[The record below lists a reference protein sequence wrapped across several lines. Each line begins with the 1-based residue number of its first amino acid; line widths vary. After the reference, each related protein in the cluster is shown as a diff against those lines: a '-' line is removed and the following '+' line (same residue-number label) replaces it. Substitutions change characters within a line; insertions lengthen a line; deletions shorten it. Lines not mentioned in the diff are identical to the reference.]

1 MAIFRG
7 GKRIGPFDLRIGLPR
22 GREYDKFEVPPAGNP
37 ETTINRFRAAIA
49 KGEGVARTNKFIA
62 RINAPQRLE
71 IEKIFKNEILNNS
84 SPSRVRAQG
93 RKNMINQHNQEIGRE
108 IGLMCESVTM
118 PGRTFRTNPYRH
130 YGPSYNYPVAVE
142 YTPIQATFIGD
153 KHLRLRQF
161 FETWQNLIYDNTTN
175 NMGFYDEYTSTIDLF
190 QLGGLDELNDRDAP
204 TYGCRLFEVYPSVI
218 DPINYAYSDTNQY
231 VKIVVTFSFRKWL
244 NYNIDID
251 ATGKVGGLSSGEIK
265 PGFQG
270 PEFLS
275 KLPPELKRTGRDAF
289 NALKR
294 SIPIGAVFGGKVFPP
309 FTF

>member
-22 GREYDKFEVPPAGNP
+22 GREYDKFEVPPAGRP

-49 KGEGVARTNKFIA
+49 KGEGLARTNKFLV
-62 RINAPQRLE
+62 RVNAPQKLELNKVFNNEQITNTELARLGT
-71 IEKIFKNEILNNS
+71 KQARAMNS
-84 SPSRVRAQG
+84 S
-93 RKNMINQHNQEIGRE
+93 NQEIGRE
-108 IGLMCESVTM
+108 IGLLCESITM

-161 FETWQNLIYDNTTN
+161 FENWQSLIYDNMSN
-175 NMGFYDEYTSTIDLF
+175 NMGFYDDYTSTIDLF

-204 TYGCRLFEVYPSVI
+204 TYACRLFEVYPSVI
-218 DPINYAYSDTNQY
+218 DPINYAYSENNQY
-231 VKIVVTFSFRKWL
+231 VKIAVTFSYRKWL

-270 PEFLS
+270 PDWFA